1 MKLKRKDYIIAVTF
15 LLPAFVLICCLII
28 YPIFNALILSF
39 QSWKGIFGT
48 PKKWVGLDNYIGIL
62 TNEMFWKSMLNSFWF
77 IVGGFCVLMPLSF
90 GLALL
95 ITSKLKF
102 TRFMKTAFFM
112 PVILGT
118 TTVALMWTYILNP
131 EWGAVAQLLN
141 WMGLDNLV
149 FDWLS
154 TPTVNVWCVVLVN
167 EWMYAGYNMLIFAA
181 GLVAIPDELHEAAVI
196 DGCSG
201 WQKLRYVT
209 LPLCKNSFKI
219 FSILC
224 VTGCLKVF
232 DIVWAMTRGGP
243 NNVSSTPAIMLYT
256 QAFQYKL
263 FGRSGAYSIIL
274 LVFGL
279 ILSLVMNRVFR
290 QENDMYA

>member
-1 MKLKRKDYIIAVTF
+1 
-15 LLPAFVLICCLII
+15 
-28 YPIFNALILSF
+28 
-39 QSWKGIFGT
+39 
-48 PKKWVGLDNYIGIL
+48 
-62 TNEMFWKSMLNSFWF
+62 
-77 IVGGFCVLMPLSF
+77 
-90 GLALL
+90 
-95 ITSKLKF
+95 
-102 TRFMKTAFFM
+102 MKTAYFM

-118 TTVALMWTYILNP
+118 TTVALMWTYMLNP
-131 EWGAVAQLLN
+131 EWGAVAQLFKFFH
-141 WMGLDNLV
+141 LDGAV

-154 TPTVNVWCVVLVN
+154 TPTLNVWCVVLVN

-181 GLVAIPDELHEAAVI
+181 GLVAIPEELHEAAII
-196 DGCSG
+196 DGCNG
-201 WQKLRYVT
+201 WQKIRFVT

-263 FGRSGAYSIIL
+263 YGRSGAYSIIL

-279 ILSLVMNRVFR
+279 ILSVVMNRVFR
-290 QENDMYA
+290 QESDLYS

>member
-1 MKLKRKDYIIAVTF
+1 MKLKRKDYVIAVLF
-15 LLPAFVLICCLII
+15 LLPALILISGLII
-28 YPIFNALILSF
+28 YPIGNALVLSF
-39 QSWKGIFGT
+39 QKWKGIFGT
-48 PKKWVGLDNYIGIL
+48 PKTWVGLENYIGIL
-62 TNEMFWKSMLNSFWF
+62 TNEMFWKSMLNSVWF
-77 IVGGFCVLMPLSF
+77 IVGGFGVLMPLSF

-95 ITSKLKF
+95 ITSKMKF
-102 TRFMKTAFFM
+102 TRFMKTAYFM

-131 EWGAVAQLLN
+131 EWGAVAQILRFL
-141 WMGLDNLV
+141 GLDQAV

-154 TPTVNVWCVVLVN
+154 TPTLNVWCVVLVN

-181 GLVAIPDELHEAAVI
+181 GLVAIPEELHEAAVI
-196 DGCSG
+196 DGCGG

-209 LPLCKNSFKI
+209 LPLCKNSFKV

-279 ILSLVMNRVFR
+279 VLSVIMNRVFR
-290 QENDMYA
+290 QEDDLYA

>member
-1 MKLKRKDYIIAVTF
+1 MKIKRKDYVISIIF
-15 LLPAFVLICCLII
+15 MLPALVLISCLII
-28 YPIFNALILSF
+28 YPICNALVLSF
-39 QSWKGIFGT
+39 QSWKGIYGV
-48 PKKWVGLDNYIGIL
+48 PKTWVGLDNYIGIL
-62 TNEMFWKSMLNSFWF
+62 TNKMFWKSMLNSVWF

-95 ITSKLKF
+95 ITSKMKF
-102 TRFMKTAFFM
+102 TRFFKTAYFM

-131 EWGAVAQLLN
+131 EWGAVAQILRWL
-141 WMGLDNLV
+141 GLDSAV

-154 TPTVNVWCVVLVN
+154 TPTLNVWIVVLVN

-181 GLVAIPDELHEAAVI
+181 GLVAIPQELHEAAVI
-196 DGCSG
+196 DGCTG

-263 FGRSGAYSIIL
+263 YGRSGAYSIIL
-274 LVFGL
+274 LIFGM

-290 QENDMYA
+290 QEDDLYA

>member
-1 MKLKRKDYIIAVTF
+1 MKIKRKDYVIAISF
-15 LLPAFVLICCLII
+15 LLPALVLIGFFIV
-28 YPIFNALILSF
+28 YPVCDAAYLSF
-39 QSWKGIFGT
+39 HSWKGIFGT
-48 PKKWVGLDNYIGIL
+48 PKKWVGLDNYISTL
-62 TNEMFWKSMLNSFWF
+62 TSSLFWRAMLNSFWF
-77 IVGGFCVLMPLSF
+77 IVGGFLVLMPLSF
-90 GLALL
+90 ALALL

-102 TRFMKTAFFM
+102 TRFMKTAYFM

-131 EWGAVAQLLN
+131 EWGAIAQILRWL
-141 WMGLDNLV
+141 GLDGAV

-154 TPTVNVWCVVLVN
+154 TPTLNVWCVVLVN

-181 GLVAIPDELHEAAVI
+181 GLVAIPSELHEAAII
-196 DGCSG
+196 DGCG
-201 WQKLRYVT
+201 KWQKIRYIT

-219 FSILC
+219 FSVLC

-232 DIVWAMTRGGP
+232 DIIWAMTRGGP

-263 FGRSGAYSIIL
+263 FGRSSAYSVIL
-274 LVFGL
+274 LVCGV
-279 ILSLVMNRVFR
+279 ILSLLMNRIFR
-290 QENDMYA
+290 QEDDLYA

>member
-1 MKLKRKDYIIAVTF
+1 MKLKRKDYVIAVLF
-15 LLPAFVLICCLII
+15 LLPALILISGLII
-28 YPIFNALILSF
+28 YPIGNALVLSF
-39 QSWKGIFGT
+39 QKWKGIFGT
-48 PKKWVGLDNYIGIL
+48 PKTWVGLENYIGIL
-62 TNEMFWKSMLNSFWF
+62 TNEMFWKSMLNSVWF
-77 IVGGFCVLMPLSF
+77 IVGGFGVLMPLSF

-95 ITSKLKF
+95 ITSKMKF
-102 TRFMKTAFFM
+102 TRFMKTAYFM

-131 EWGAVAQLLN
+131 EWGAMAQILRFL
-141 WMGLDNLV
+141 GLDQAV

-154 TPTVNVWCVVLVN
+154 TPTLNVWCVVLVN

-181 GLVAIPDELHEAAVI
+181 GLVAIPEELHEAAVI
-196 DGCSG
+196 DGCGG

-209 LPLCKNSFKI
+209 LPLCKNSFKV

-279 ILSLVMNRVFR
+279 VLSVIMNRVFR
-290 QENDMYA
+290 QEDDLYA